1 LVDGV
6 KIQINEYST
15 VQQLYPSF
23 ISGTETQVEGV
34 DPLAGS
40 VVRSVKVE
48 YQPRL
53 GPEVCSPSQLAREW
67 VASLV
72 RPSSKLVRLRYYRP
86 SNRRSSSGGWEETN
100 SRRIE

>member
-1 LVDGV
+1 MNSLP
-6 KIQINEYST
+6 Y
-15 VQQLYPSF
+15 LYNG
-23 ISGTETQVEGV
+23 IETQVEGV

-67 VASLV
+67 VSSLV
-72 RPSSKLVRLRYYRP
+72 RPSSKLVRLRYYLP
-86 SNRRSSSGGWEETN
+86 SNRRSSSWGGGGGSGLSTKFW
-100 SRRIE
+100 RDRITYFKSITLL

>member
-1 LVDGV
+1 
-6 KIQINEYST
+6 
-15 VQQLYPSF
+15 
-23 ISGTETQVEGV
+23 
-34 DPLAGS
+34 
-40 VVRSVKVE
+40 VKVE

-86 SNRRSSSGGWEETN
+86 TGGALQGGGGVAA
-100 SRRIE
+100 

>member
-1 LVDGV
+1 M
-6 KIQINEYST
+6 
-15 VQQLYPSF
+15 
-23 ISGTETQVEGV
+23 

-72 RPSSKLVRLRYYRP
+72 RPSSKLVRLRYYLP
-86 SNRRSSSGGWEETN
+86 SIRIFMGGGGGG
-100 SRRIE
+100 RAAYA